1 MQNTFSN
8 ALSAAVS
15 KHIPLSATRRE
26 TLAWLA
32 LLIMRQG
39 TICLW
44 RLAAPSPHAP
54 PTRRRRRPTGSAR
67 SAQKKPSAL
76 AVVDAA
82 DLAAAIDALHGLM
95 GDVIDRR
102 RAKFIRTVS

>member
-1 MQNTFSN
+1 MFSN
-8 ALSAAVS
+8 ALSETIS

-44 RLAAPSPHAP
+44 RLAAGGWRLAAGGWRRMW
-54 PTRRRRRPTGSAR
+54 RRRRRRRLARCGSIGF
-67 SAQKKPSAL
+67 SSMSPWM
-76 AVVDAA
+76 VP
-82 DLAAAIDALHGLM
+82 
-95 GDVIDRR
+95 RR
-102 RAKFIRTVS
+102 RAWSLICWGCAASRGL

>member
-1 MQNTFSN
+1 MRTESAIN
-8 ALSAAVS
+8 ADARAILDRLEDA
-15 KHIPLSATRRE
+15 LERE
-26 TLAWLA
+26 
-32 LLIMRQG
+32 QDG
-39 TICLW
+39 
-44 RLAAPSPHAP
+44 
-54 PTRRRRRPTGSAR
+54 
-67 SAQKKPSAL
+67 L